1 MSNRI
6 TNNNREVISARDS
19 ITGNPVYPT
28 ATNNK
33 LDVNATASLAGTAL
47 PIAGATT
54 AVGVAIVDSSGN
66 QISTFGGGT
75 QYTDAAATVAH
86 PIGTMPVFDN
96 AGTISKVSNSIGL
109 PVNIVAGGGSGGT
122 SLADNAAF
130 TANTT
135 VATPISGFYHST
147 IDTVTDGHAA
157 AVAIDSK
164 RNMFHVIRDAAGN
177 ARGANVTSGNA
188 LVVDGSAVTQPISAA
203 SLPLPAGASTS
214 AKQPALGTAGT
225 ASADVI
231 TIQGIASMTA
241 VKVDGSG
248 VTQPVSGTVTAN
260 AGTGNFGVN
269 ITQISGSAV
278 ATAASGIMKVGLTD
292 GSGNAITSTSSAIDV
307 NIKSGGGSGFSV
319 VDEAAWTAGT
329 SAFVPSGAVFNDSAA
344 ALTSGQ
350 QGTFRSTNNR
360 GLHINIRNASGTEL
374 ATASNPVR
382 IDPTGTTTQPVSGTV
397 TANIGTTNGLAL
409 DASVTGLQVSQGS
422 TTSGQKGG
430 LALGAVT
437 TNAPSYTTAQT
448 SPLSLDTS
456 GLLRVSLKDTPA
468 NTNNLNVALAASS
481 ATVTVSGTV
490 TTTPPSNAST
500 NVTQWNGNTVDTNSG
515 TKSAGTLRVVLA
527 TDQPQLTNKLLVTP
541 DSVALPANQSV
552 NVSQING
559 ITPLMGNGVTGTGSQ
574 RVTIASDNTAFSVNA
589 VQSTAAALTA
599 GWPVAT
605 GIQTDVTGTFTN
617 ASQTTSITTG
627 TIDGYETV
635 TVSINGTYGTATAVF
650 EVSDDGGTTWYSV
663 QGARTDTATIETGYT
678 TLSNVTR
685 MWIIPV
691 NGTDKFR
698 VRSTA
703 VASGTVNVT
712 IAITAAAT
720 ADSSTVQLGSALPTG
735 ANTIGAVTQASG
747 PWTSNITQFG
757 GNAVTT
763 GTGAG
768 GSGIPRVTVS
778 NDSAIKV
785 WDGTTVVSVIAGTT
799 ALKTDL
805 SSVAGTATTT
815 AASGTQLVGIADGT
829 GNALTSNSTT
839 YTAKKALDANL
850 LGTLGTAFSTAGKI
864 DVKGA
869 DGDVFVRQATAAN
882 LNATV
887 VGTGTFTVQAQES
900 GTWNVGSS
908 TATGSAVPA
917 NAFYQGVNAQNALP
931 SAATPGNLTGLTGD
945 KFGRPVVLNNAFRDI
960 MGTQTTTIS
969 SSTSE
974 TTIITQVASTF
985 LDLVSIFISNTSA
998 TAARVDIRDTTAGS
1012 VIFQLYIPAGDMRG
1026 LSLTTPWPQ
1035 TAVNTN
1041 WTAQSSASVA
1051 DLRISALFIKNK

>member
-1 MSNRI
+1 MSTRI
-6 TNNNREVISARDS
+6 TPNSHEILSAQGISGS
-19 ITGNPVYPT
+19 PEYLTSTNQSLNVNITG
-28 ATNNK
+28 
-33 LDVNATASLAGTAL
+33 G
-47 PIAGATT
+47 
-54 AVGVAIVDSSGN
+54 SS
-66 QISTFGGGT
+66 SGT
-75 QYTDAAATVAH
+75 QYADGTTQATPTGTVAL
-86 PIGTMPVFDN
+86 GKN
-96 AGTISKVSNSIGL
+96 GSNVLHSLSLDGSGNL
-109 PVNIVAGGGSGGT
+109 NVNIASGGGSGGT
-122 SLADNAAF
+122 ASSFGAAF
-130 TANTT
+130 PATGTAIGASDGTNMQGLLVESSSNKNLRIALYNGTT
-135 VATPISGFYHST
+135 EA
-147 IDTVTDGHAA
+147 TVT
-157 AVAIDSK
+157 
-164 RNMFHVIRDAAGN
+164 
-177 ARGANVTSGNA
+177 GANA
-188 LVVDGSAVTQPISAA
+188 LKVDGSAVTQPVSGTVTANIGTTNGLALDSSVNGILLSQGSTTSGQKGPLIQAA
-203 SLPLPAGASTS
+203 VTTGAPSYTTAQTSPLSLDTS
-214 AKQPALGTAGT
+214 GNLRTSVLNT
-225 ASADVI
+225 V
-231 TIQGIASMTA
+231 TI
-241 VKVDGSG
+241 
-248 VTQPVSGTVTAN
+248 SGTVTAN

-269 ITQISGSAV
+269 IAQINGSTV
-278 ATAASGIMKVGLTD
+278 ATAATGIMKVGLTD

-329 SAFVPSGAVFNDSAA
+329 SAFVPAGGVFNDSAT

-350 QGTFRSTNNR
+350 EGTFRSTNNR
-360 GLHINIRNASGTEL
+360 ALHINIRNASGTEL
-374 ATASNPVR
+374 ATGSNPLRV
-382 IDPTGTTTQPVSGTV
+382 DPTGTTTQPVSGTV

-409 DASVTGLQVSQGS
+409 DATVSGLQVAQGS
-422 TTSGQKGG
+422 TTSGQKGD
-430 LALGAVT
+430 LVLGAVT

-456 GLLRVSLKDTPA
+456 GLLRISLKDTPA
-468 NTNNLNVALAASS
+468 NTNNINVALAASS

-500 NVTQWNGNTVDTNSG
+500 NVTQWAG
-515 TKSAGTLRVVLA
+515 TAVTLNKGASDAGTLRVSLGDGTQTIGSLA
-527 TDQPQLTNKLLVTP
+527 
-541 DSVALPANQSV
+541 ANQSV
-552 NVSQING
+552 NVAQING
-559 ITPLMGNGVTGTGSQ
+559 VTPLMGNGVTGTGSQ

-589 VQSTAAALTA
+589 IQSTAAALTA

-605 GIQTDVTGTFTN
+605 GIQADVTGTFTN
-617 ASQTTSITTG
+617 ATQTTSITTG

-663 QGARTDTATIETGYT
+663 QGSRTDSATIETGYT

-685 MWIIPV
+685 MWVVPV
-691 NGTDKFR
+691 NGVDKFR

-712 IAITAAAT
+712 IAITAAT
-720 ADSSTVQLGSALPTG
+720 TSDSTTVQLGAALPTG

-747 PWTSNITQFG
+747 PWTSNVTQFG
-757 GNAVTT
+757 GTNIST

-768 GSGIPRVTVS
+768 GTGIPRVTVS
-778 NDSAIKV
+778 NDSAIKI

-850 LGTLGTAFSTAGKI
+850 LGTLGTAFSTAGKV

-869 DGDVFVRQATAAN
+869 DGDVFVRQATASN

-917 NAFYQGVNAQNALP
+917 NAFYQGLNAQTALP
-931 SAATPGNLTGLTGD
+931 TAAAAGNLTGETGD
-945 KFGRPVVLNNAFRDI
+945 KFGRQVILNNAMRDI

-969 SSTSE
+969 ASTSE
-974 TTIITQVASTF
+974 TTIVTAAASTF
-985 LDLVSIFISNTSA
+985 NDLVSIFISNTSA
-998 TAARVDIRDTTAGS
+998 TAARVDIRDTTGGS

-1035 TAVNTN
+1035 TTVNTN
-1041 WTAQSSASVA
+1041 WTAQSSASVT